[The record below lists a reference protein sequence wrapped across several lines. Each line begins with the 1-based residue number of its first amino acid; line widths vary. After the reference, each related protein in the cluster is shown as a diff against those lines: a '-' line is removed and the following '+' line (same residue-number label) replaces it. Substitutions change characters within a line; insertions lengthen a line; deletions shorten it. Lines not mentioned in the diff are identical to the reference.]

1 MEQNGHCENVRVT
14 VSLTPDDIFRAEK
27 TYFSKRK
34 KAQQRRI
41 VFIILLLLFPFAT
54 YLFIW
59 WYMRIM
65 RAGGWIDLEP
75 EQVSFVTTLLVL
87 GAVTVAIAGIAYLV
101 VRRRKLQMHVR
112 HGLQYR
118 ASLCTYTFGEN
129 ISIVTPSDECV
140 MDYAEITEVIEDY
153 YGYLIVPQNG
163 ALLYLPTRV
172 LYGEELREV
181 KLRIGKKRAEARKN
195 AEARGV

>member
-41 VFIILLLLFPFAT
+41 VFVILLMLLPFAT
-54 YLFIW
+54 YLFVW

-87 GAVTVAIAGIAYLV
+87 GAISFAIAGIAYLA
-101 VRRRKLQMHVR
+101 VRRRKLQIHVR
-112 HGLQYR
+112 RGLQHR
-118 ASLCTYTFGEN
+118 ASLCTYTFAKE
-129 ISIVTPSDECV
+129 ISIVTPSNECS
-140 MDYAEITEVIEDY
+140 MNYSDITEVIEDY
-153 YGYLIVPQNG
+153 YGYLIVPKTG
-163 ALLYLPTRV
+163 SLLYLPTRV
-172 LYGEELREV
+172 LYGEELRTV
-181 KLRIGKKRAEARKN
+181 KTLICQKRSTENKTAE
-195 AEARGV
+195 